1 MILPL
6 TKNTKEKSSRHR
18 AMLVMV
24 LTISS
29 SLVFMI
35 LYKQALNEEFA
46 MGSYRQRP
54 PAPSIPSTAP
64 SNPRT
69 APSIPRTAPSIPR
82 TAPSIPRTAI
92 GVNERSLGYL
102 PYAGLT
108 NQHAAWTAFHL
119 NRTLIL
125 PPITSNKHDHQLT
138 FQGWSHYFDIPR
150 FEKLSGVRVK
160 EWADAKPLSEK
171 EIAIGVDVT
180 RKHKLSPQ
188 WDSLAENITCQI
200 TRNFSSLQGVDKT
213 FANLFLLR
221 VSFVEPPPRPA
232 SVHLDDATENAINT
246 ASGLSF
252 LSDIIDRYRDSE
264 EKSLYLSHTYS
275 LKGSH
280 SIRPWEE
287 IGQHIHFKQEVVDLA
302 LHLVQSL
309 QSPPSPSQ
317 TNTTQNSLSLSLV
330 KATPSPSLRPNN
342 DTKNTNTTEVTTRPS
357 PSQKALPSQ
366 LAQPSQPTVTRP
378 YIAVHLRRSDIVSKC
393 VNRTIGITQEAIDA
407 CAPSIAHYAVKV
419 DQARTQLK
427 RRTSVEP
434 LVVVTTD
441 TTSQEDLDAIVAL
454 GWHRVDHVQA
464 ETNQILGLFGAA
476 MVDAAILAHADV
488 LVGTAVS
495 TMSQVAQF
503 RQRSWFQRQ
512 TLFPRHDIE

>member
-1 MILPL
+1 M
-6 TKNTKEKSSRHR
+6 
-18 AMLVMV
+18 
-24 LTISS
+24 
-29 SLVFMI
+29 
-35 LYKQALNEEFA
+35 
-46 MGSYRQRP
+46 
-54 PAPSIPSTAP
+54 
-64 SNPRT
+64 
-69 APSIPRTAPSIPR
+69 
-82 TAPSIPRTAI
+82 
-92 GVNERSLGYL
+92 
-102 PYAGLT
+102 
-108 NQHAAWTAFHL
+108 HL

-138 FQGWSHYFDIPR
+138 FQGWSRYFDIPR
-150 FEKLSGVRVK
+150 FEQLTGVRVK
-160 EWADAKPLSEK
+160 EWADAKPLTEK
-171 EIAIGVDVT
+171 EIAIGVDVA
-180 RKHKLSPQ
+180 RRHKISPQ

-221 VSFVEPPPRPA
+221 VSFVEPPPRPP
-232 SVHLDDATENAINT
+232 SVHLNDATENAIDRT
-246 ASGLSF
+246 PGLSF
-252 LSDIIDRYRDSE
+252 LSDIIDRYMAYE

-275 LKGSH
+275 LKGSQTV
-280 SIRPWEE
+280 RPWNE

-317 TNTTQNSLSLSLV
+317 TNTTLSPSLSLINN
-330 KATPSPSLRPNN
+330 ATPSPSPSPNN
-342 DTKNTNTTEVTTRPS
+342 DTKSTNTTEVTTRPS

-378 YIAVHLRRSDIVSKC
+378 YIAVHLRRSDIVNKC
-393 VNRTIGITQEAIDA
+393 VNLTIGITQEAIDA
-407 CAPSIAHYAVKV
+407 CAPSIAHYAVEV
-419 DQARTQLK
+419 EQARTELK

-464 ETNQILGLFGAA
+464 GTNQILGLFGAA

-495 TMSQVAQF
+495 TMSKIAQF
-503 RQRSWFQRQ
+503 RQQSWFRQ
-512 TLFPRHDIE
+512 KTLYPRHDME

>member
-1 MILPL
+1 M
-6 TKNTKEKSSRHR
+6 
-18 AMLVMV
+18 
-24 LTISS
+24 
-29 SLVFMI
+29 
-35 LYKQALNEEFA
+35 
-46 MGSYRQRP
+46 
-54 PAPSIPSTAP
+54 
-64 SNPRT
+64 
-69 APSIPRTAPSIPR
+69 
-82 TAPSIPRTAI
+82 
-92 GVNERSLGYL
+92 
-102 PYAGLT
+102 
-108 NQHAAWTAFHL
+108 HL

-138 FQGWSHYFDIPR
+138 FQGWSRYFDIPR
-150 FEKLSGVRVK
+150 FEQLTGVRVK
-160 EWADAKPLSEK
+160 EWADAKPLTEK
-171 EIAIGVDVT
+171 EIAIGVDVA
-180 RKHKLSPQ
+180 RRHKISPQ

-221 VSFVEPPPRPA
+221 VSFVEPPPRPP
-232 SVHLDDATENAINT
+232 SVHLNDATENAIDRT
-246 ASGLSF
+246 PGLSF
-252 LSDIIDRYRDSE
+252 LSDIIDRYMAYE

-275 LKGSH
+275 LKGSQTV
-280 SIRPWEE
+280 RPWNE

-309 QSPPSPSQ
+309 QSPPSP
-317 TNTTQNSLSLSLV
+317 
-330 KATPSPSLRPNN
+330 NN
-342 DTKNTNTTEVTTRPS
+342 DTKSTNTTEVTTRPS

-393 VNRTIGITQEAIDA
+393 VNRTIGITQEAINA
-407 CAPSIAHYAVKV
+407 CAPSIARYAVEV
-419 DQARTQLK
+419 EQARTELK

-464 ETNQILGLFGAA
+464 GTNQILSLFGAA

-495 TMSQVAQF
+495 TMSHIAQF
-503 RQRSWFQRQ
+503 RQQSWFRQ
-512 TLFPRHDIE
+512 KTLYPRHDME